1 MSKKGY
7 INVRVEENTKKEVDE
22 ILETLGIN
30 MSTAINLFLHQVLLK
45 RGLPFDVKIHSNTP
59 NKRAKDLA
67 EALNLTGGKAIPPEF
82 EKILSLYAKGDL
94 DYDTALYA
102 IKRAQSTI

>member
-1 MSKKGY
+1 MSKKGF

-30 MSTAINLFLHQVLLK
+30 MSTAIDLFLHQVLLN
-45 RGLPFDVKIHSNTP
+45 RGLPFEVKVQPNTP

-67 EALNLTGGKAIPPEF
+67 EALNLTGGKAIPPKF
-82 EKILSLYAKGDL
+82 EKILSLYARGDI
-94 DYDTALYA
+94 DYDTALFA